1 MENAQQRTASA
12 SQTSVVGGKNEIID
26 VKLKA
31 VDALSQEIESL
42 KVVVDLRNAEI
53 CQLKQSNGELQKQV
67 ICSL

>member
-1 MENAQQRTASA
+1 M
-12 SQTSVVGGKNEIID
+12 D

-67 ICSL
+67 IYILWHTATEFVCLNTFAATGELQGS